1 MFPFMIGLRA
11 AASADARSGREPKHP
26 NNSEYMTAYAEAQVQ
41 SNRCRVAVGQYKL
54 QLLPPQAIYG
64 GDET

>member
-1 MFPFMIGLRA
+1 MLPFMIGLRA
-11 AASADARSGREPKHP
+11 AASADARCNKEPKHP
-26 NNSEYMTAYAEAQVQ
+26 NNSEYMTAYAEAQVH

-54 QLLPPQAIYG
+54 QLLPPQATDR